1 MARVKSKLH
10 QPQSSVS
17 DGCVEIC
24 MVKIGLKSIICV
36 VTCEGSRF
44 IIHNFANS
52 NSEINGLE
60 YYCSKVLI

>member
-1 MARVKSKLH
+1 MPRVKSKLH

-24 MVKIGLKSIICV
+24 MVKMGSKSIMY
-36 VTCEGSRF
+36 CEGIVGLF
-44 IIHNFANS
+44 YTICKFEFKA
-52 NSEINGLE
+52 INGLE